1 MAKKGEPS
9 GPIEIVGPNFD
20 HLNVWIIGTNSLII
34 NRFSKKQM
42 IGLPGSENFDGE
54 PAPEEAEDEGTKK
67 KGAEKAPR
75 NFQQDYLDS
84 MYPLPEGG
92 YGFPAIA
99 FKRAIV
105 GACRQTSQLDMTLAN
120 RIIFVEAPHVSIT
133 DGFVTECVLIH
144 GEPHMRKDVGRN
156 SNPQRSPRICCRAE
170 FFPWSANLMI
180 EFNASMVKKET
191 IMKLIQFGGKCE
203 GVGEQRPSAK
213 HAPGN
218 NGRFRLAEAGE
229 EIPGVTGK
237 TGKKRGKK

>member
-1 MAKKGEPS
+1 MAKKGESS
-9 GPIEIVGPNFD
+9 GPIEIVGPNFQRRE
-20 HLNVWIIGTNSLII
+20 LIIIGVTSLIS
-34 NRFSKKQM
+34 NRFPKKM
-42 IGLPGSENFDGE
+42 MELLPGCEHLDGE
-54 PAPEEAEDEGTKK
+54 VSVEEGSKK
-67 KGAEKAPR
+67 KGAEKTPR
-75 NFQQDYLDS
+75 NFQQAYLDS

-120 RIIFVEAPHVSIT
+120 RVIFVEAPHVSIT
-133 DGFVTECVLIH
+133 DGFVTECIKIE
-144 GEPHMRKDVGRN
+144 GEPRMRKDVGRN
-156 SNPQRSPRICCRAE
+156 SNIDRTPRICCRGE
-170 FFPWSANLMI
+170 FFPWWAKLVI
-180 EFNASMVKKET
+180 EFNADMVSDET
-191 IMKLIQFGGKCE
+191 IYRLTQFGGKTE

-213 HAPGN
+213 KAPGN